1 MDPSERA
8 KGARARLAR
17 PGVHGKRRDRGEHR
31 AARAIS
37 WSRDRIVSP
46 HSPGQEAEQ
55 RGGGPSHTHMVPSR
69 QLGKKK
75 IEKERKILPLYSKR
89 MLFWIKFGLNIG
101 NINYE

>member
-17 PGVHGKRRDRGEHR
+17 PSVHGKRRDRGEHR
-31 AARAIS
+31 AAGAIS

-69 QLGKKK
+69 QLGKKNRK
-75 IEKERKILPLYSKR
+75 GEEDTPSILEKNVVLDKV
-89 MLFWIKFGLNIG
+89 
-101 NINYE
+101 